1 MLERRELVEIASELM
16 KILNSKQVSPDE
28 AKTVA
33 YIFQQNV
40 EGSIEKG
47 TKEYLKNGIFEGSS
61 PETRRASID

>member
-47 TKEYLKNGIFEGSS
+47 TKEYLRNGIFEGSS
-61 PETRRASID
+61 SEK